1 MLCFFFQDFVCPS
14 LNWILKFQVSSYF
27 LCAADVIQAA
37 AVTVKLEL
45 LIFQLMQIM
54 HEHFFQVKYSFYFK
68 QFSLCF
74 PSLSVKLSK
83 LIELLFHQHYLC
95 L

>member
-45 LIFQLMQIM
+45 QLM
-54 HEHFFQVKYSFYFK
+54 HEHFFQVKYSFYLK

-74 PSLSVKLSK
+74 PSLSVELSK